1 MSELVGKSIAL
12 MFGASFF
19 FVLPAVMIWGW
30 ARWGKRKEERRASL
44 FSCIGFA
51 LATSS
56 GLLAIGSFLY
66 SVAIGGFPF
75 YDHRLLKIYVW
86 GLLLSLGGILFALL
100 GLVRPNPLRWH
111 APICSVAMLVFW
123 FLMAVGE

>member
-1 MSELVGKSIAL
+1 MGLQHVVRIPSRNSRHMSELVGKSIAL
-12 MFGASFF
+12 MFGALFF
-19 FVLPAVMIWGW
+19 FVLPAIMIWGW

-75 YDHRLLKIYVW
+75 YDHRLLKI
-86 GLLLSLGGILFALL
+86 
-100 GLVRPNPLRWH
+100 
-111 APICSVAMLVFW
+111 
-123 FLMAVGE
+123 